1 VFREAFAAHARE
13 ALGDGPGVET
23 EEIDAVVGPDDL
35 GADVAEQLARL
46 APFGKGNPPVRLVV
60 PAARIRDVR
69 PMGEGERHARFSL
82 EGATAR
88 ARGVAFGVNGE
99 LSAAAELETLDVS
112 LALEL
117 NHWNGAVEPR
127 VVLGELYPP
136 GTDPGDD
143 EPDLPD
149 PGQWAARLRAELEAP
164 LDSHPPRRTSHKWG
178 YGPPSPTF
186 GDSGGGP
193 RRAVVD
199 RRRRSGV
206 ATVAALA
213 SSGEAVLV
221 LCADALRRRALVER
235 AAVPARFGGG
245 RVAIAGGALCD
256 AASRHGIEGVLAG
269 GGVALADWAR
279 IERDPKV
286 PAAFQHVVLID
297 PPPLSAL
304 EAMVD
309 RFQGDGFLHLAWG
322 AAEVELSLRLWE
334 AEWPSRPS
342 LAALYRRLRD
352 AAGAGA
358 ALEGEGLRDA
368 LGGKGGL
375 SRSPEAAARALRVLH
390 EVGVVAWDPDGGA
403 AGSGPLGTLGVV
415 SSKGI
420 ELAQSQAFVAYRER
434 HEEGRRYLSRRRNP
448 T

>member
-1 VFREAFAAHARE
+1 
-13 ALGDGPGVET
+13 
-23 EEIDAVVGPDDL
+23 
-35 GADVAEQLARL
+35 
-46 APFGKGNPPVRLVV
+46 
-60 PAARIRDVR
+60 VR
-69 PMGEGERHARFSL
+69 PMGEGDRHARFSL

-99 LSAAAELETLDVS
+99 LSAAAELEAVDVS

-136 GTDPGDD
+136 GADPGHE

-149 PGQWAARLRAELEAP
+149 PAQWATRMRAELQAP
-164 LDSHPPRRTSHKWG
+164 LAAPSQRTSVSSGHSDDSG
-178 YGPPSPTF
+178 TF
-186 GDSGGGP
+186 GHSGP

-256 AASRHGIEGVLAG
+256 EAARHGIDGVLAG

-279 IERDPKV
+279 IERDPQV

-297 PPPLSAL
+297 PPPLATL

-309 RFQGDGFLHLAWG
+309 RSQADGFLHLAWG

-352 AAGAGA
+352 GAGARA
-358 ALEGEGLRDA
+358 ALEGESLREA
-368 LGGKGGL
+368 LGGTGAL
-375 SRSPEAAARALRVLH
+375 SRSPEAAARALRVLL
-390 EVGVVAWDPDGGA
+390 EVGVVAWDREGSA
-403 AGSGPLGTLGVV
+403 AVPGHLGTLGVV